1 MCEEKRSL
9 CIIVEKKTTQLNEHM
24 LNITLH
30 SRSVQPVDILANAVE
45 NERQRI
51 PTGDQRKPEL
61 VNVPLVVPN

>member
-9 CIIVEKKTTQLNEHM
+9 RIVVEKTTQLNEHM
-24 LNITLH
+24 LNHTLH
-30 SRSVQPVDILANAVE
+30 SRSVQPVDILANAVK

-61 VNVPLVVPN
+61 VNIPLVVPN